1 MRFKVIVS
9 ILDRFNKSELLSKV
23 LKNIVWQISDKLLRM
38 GIGLFVGVWV
48 ARYLGPEQFGKW
60 NYAIAF
66 SALFGAVAGLGL
78 DSLVVRELVRCKR
91 EEEDEIIGT
100 TFYMRLAAAGLLC
113 AAAIGLSMSIEKDG
127 LTVALVGLITLS
139 MIFQASNVVDFFFL
153 SKMQSK
159 NSVLAQNAAFVI
171 TAVVRVVLLVTRQPL
186 LLFVAIALLEAF
198 LASLFLL
205 IAYRRSGRSPLAWRF
220 SMNRAVGLLRD
231 GWPFILTSLTAMLYM
246 RIDQVMLGRMLGPK
260 EVGVF
265 SAAVK
270 ISEIWY
276 FIPMSAM
283 SSALPAIVAT
293 KEKSES
299 EYLKRLQQ
307 LNDAL
312 FTFGLLVGLGMT
324 FASHWVIALLYGG
337 KFQGSAEILSLH
349 IWSGVAICLG
359 AAGSCWTLTENR
371 QKVNIVKSTFGCIV
385 NILLNLW
392 LIPRMGARGAAM
404 ASVVAQF
411 ATCLLFFDAFTF
423 KVFKIQVRSILMVS
437 YFKLLGMR
445 LSSGGRVC

>member
-1 MRFKVIVS
+1 MRPQWIGS
-9 ILDRFNKSELLSKV
+9 IAQRLRNSEVLSKV
-23 LKNIVWQISDKLLRM
+23 LNNIAWQIGDKLLRM
-38 GIGLFVGVWV
+38 GVGLFVGVWV

-66 SALFGAVAGLGL
+66 SAIFGAMAGLGL
-78 DSLVVRELVRCKR
+78 DSLVVRELVRCKG
-91 EEEDEIIGT
+91 ENEDEIVGT

-113 AAAIGLSMSIEKDG
+113 AVALGLSMAMEGDG
-127 LTVALVGLITLS
+127 LVVALVGLTTLS
-139 MIFQASNVVDFFFL
+139 MVFQASNVVDFFFQ
-153 SKMQSK
+153 SKMRSK

-171 TAVVRVVLLVTRQPL
+171 AAVIRVVLLVTRQSL
-186 LLFVAIALLEAF
+186 LWFAAVALLETI
-198 LASLFLL
+198 LACLFQLQ
-205 IAYRRSGRSPLAWRF
+205 AYRRFGRSPLAWRF
-220 SMNRAVGLLRD
+220 NGKRALALLRD

-260 EVGVF
+260 EVGMF

-276 FIPMSAM
+276 FIPMSIM
-283 SSALPAIVAT
+283 SSALPIIVAS
-293 KEKSES
+293 KEKGEG
-299 EYLKRLQQ
+299 EYVKRLQQ

-312 FTFGLLVGLGMT
+312 FTFGLLVGLAMT
-324 FASHWVIALLYGG
+324 FASPWVIALLYGG
-337 KFQGSAEILSLH
+337 KFQGSAGILSLH

-371 QKVNIVKSTFGCIV
+371 QRVNIVKSVFGCVV
-385 NILLNLW
+385 NISLNLW
-392 LIPRMGARGAAM
+392 LIPRLGARGAAL

-423 KVFKIQVRSILMVS
+423 KVFKIQIRSILMVS
-437 YFKLLGMR
+437 YFKMLGAR
-445 LSSGGRVC
+445 LGKRGNAC

>member
-1 MRFKVIVS
+1 MRPQWIGS
-9 ILDRFNKSELLSKV
+9 ILQRLRNSEVLSKV
-23 LKNIVWQISDKLLRM
+23 LNNIAWQIGDKLLRM
-38 GIGLFVGVWV
+38 GVGLFVGVWV

-66 SALFGAVAGLGL
+66 SAIFGAMAGLGL
-78 DSLVVRELVRCKR
+78 DSLVVRELVRCKG
-91 EEEDEIIGT
+91 ENEDEIVGT

-113 AAAIGLSMSIEKDG
+113 AVALGLSMAMEGDG
-127 LTVALVGLITLS
+127 LVVALVGLTMLS
-139 MIFQASNVVDFFFL
+139 MVFQASNVVDFFFQ
-153 SKMQSK
+153 SKMQSR
-159 NSVLAQNAAFVI
+159 NSVLAQNTAFVI
-171 TAVVRVVLLVTRQPL
+171 AAVIRVVLLVTRQSL
-186 LLFVAIALLEAF
+186 LWFAAVALFETL

-205 IAYRRSGRSPLAWRF
+205 LAYRRTGRRPLAWRF
-220 SMNRAVGLLRD
+220 NGKRALALLRD

-276 FIPMSAM
+276 FIPMSIM
-283 SSALPAIVAT
+283 SSALPIIVAS
-293 KEKSES
+293 KEKGEG
-299 EYLKRLQQ
+299 EYVKRLQQ

-312 FTFGLLVGLGMT
+312 FTFGLVVGLGMT
-324 FASHWVIALLYGG
+324 FASPWVIALLYGG
-337 KFQGSAEILSLH
+337 KFQGSAGILSLH

-371 QKVNIVKSTFGCIV
+371 QRVNIVKSVFGCVV
-385 NILLNLW
+385 NISLNLW
-392 LIPRMGARGAAM
+392 LIPRMGARGAAL

-423 KVFKIQVRSILMVS
+423 KVFKIQIRSILMVS
-437 YFKLLGMR
+437 YFKMLGTR
-445 LSSGGRVC
+445 LGKRGSAC

>member
-1 MRFKVIVS
+1 MRPQWIGS
-9 ILDRFNKSELLSKV
+9 ILQRLRNSEVLSKV
-23 LKNIVWQISDKLLRM
+23 LNNIAWQIGDKLLRM
-38 GIGLFVGVWV
+38 GVGLFVGVWV

-66 SALFGAVAGLGL
+66 SAIFGAMAGLGL
-78 DSLVVRELVRCKR
+78 DSLVVRELVRCKG
-91 EEEDEIIGT
+91 ENEDEIVGT

-113 AAAIGLSMSIEKDG
+113 AVALGLSMAMEGDG
-127 LTVALVGLITLS
+127 LVVALVGLTTLS
-139 MIFQASNVVDFFFL
+139 MVFQASNVVDFFFQ
-153 SKMQSK
+153 SKMRSK

-171 TAVVRVVLLVTRQPL
+171 AAVIRVVLLVTRQSL
-186 LLFVAIALLEAF
+186 LWFAAVALLETI
-198 LASLFLL
+198 LACLFQLQ
-205 IAYRRSGRSPLAWRF
+205 AYRRFGRSPLAWRF
-220 SMNRAVGLLRD
+220 NGKRALALLRD

-276 FIPMSAM
+276 FIPMSIM
-283 SSALPAIVAT
+283 SSALPIIVAS
-293 KEKSES
+293 KEKGEG
-299 EYLKRLQQ
+299 EYVKRLQQ

-312 FTFGLLVGLGMT
+312 FTFGLVVGLGMT
-324 FASHWVIALLYGG
+324 FASPWVIALLYGG
-337 KFQGSAEILSLH
+337 KFQGSAGILSLH

-371 QKVNIVKSTFGCIV
+371 QRVNIVKSVFGCVV
-385 NILLNLW
+385 NISLNLW
-392 LIPRMGARGAAM
+392 LIPRMGARGAAL

-423 KVFKIQVRSILMVS
+423 KVFKIQIRSILMVS
-437 YFKLLGMR
+437 YFKMLGTR
-445 LSSGGRVC
+445 LGKRGSAC

>member
-1 MRFKVIVS
+1 M
-9 ILDRFNKSELLSKV
+9 LSKV
-23 LKNIVWQISDKLLRM
+23 LNNIAWQIGDKLLRM
-38 GIGLFVGVWV
+38 GVGLFVGVWV

-66 SALFGAVAGLGL
+66 SAIFGAMAGLGL
-78 DSLVVRELVRCKR
+78 DSLVVRELVRCKG
-91 EEEDEIIGT
+91 ENEDEIVGT

-113 AAAIGLSMSIEKDG
+113 AVALGLSMAMEGDG
-127 LTVALVGLITLS
+127 LVVALVGLTTLS
-139 MIFQASNVVDFFFL
+139 MVFQASNVVDFFFQ
-153 SKMQSK
+153 SKMRSK

-171 TAVVRVVLLVTRQPL
+171 AAVIRVVLLVTRQSL
-186 LLFVAIALLEAF
+186 LWFAAVALLETI
-198 LASLFLL
+198 LACLFQLQ
-205 IAYRRSGRSPLAWRF
+205 AYRRFGRSPLAWRF
-220 SMNRAVGLLRD
+220 NGKRALALLRD

-260 EVGVF
+260 EVGMF

-276 FIPMSAM
+276 FIPMSIM
-283 SSALPAIVAT
+283 SSALPIIVAS
-293 KEKSES
+293 KEKGEG
-299 EYLKRLQQ
+299 EYVKRLQQ

-312 FTFGLLVGLGMT
+312 FTFGLLVGLAMT
-324 FASHWVIALLYGG
+324 FASPWVIALLYGG
-337 KFQGSAEILSLH
+337 KFQGSAGILSLH

-371 QKVNIVKSTFGCIV
+371 QRVNIVKSVFGCVV
-385 NILLNLW
+385 NISLNLW
-392 LIPRMGARGAAM
+392 LIPRLGARGAAL

-423 KVFKIQVRSILMVS
+423 KVFKIQIRSILMVS
-437 YFKLLGMR
+437 YFKMLGAR
-445 LSSGGRVC
+445 LGKRGNAC